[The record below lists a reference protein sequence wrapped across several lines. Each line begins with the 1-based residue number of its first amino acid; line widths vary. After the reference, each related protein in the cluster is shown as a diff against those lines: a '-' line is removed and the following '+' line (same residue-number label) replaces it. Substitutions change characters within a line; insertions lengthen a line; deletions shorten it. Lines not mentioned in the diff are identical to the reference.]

1 MIKKVKKK
9 LPSLLKILCSAYTQC
24 TQNNCAF
31 PSNGSIKKFILQNLN
46 IYA

>member
-1 MIKKVKKK
+1 MIKIFLKI
-9 LPSLLKILCSAYTQC
+9 LPSLLKILCSASTQC

-31 PSNGSIKKFILQNLN
+31 PNNCLTNKFNFKNFN